1 MLEEITAEVNL
12 ADIAPPHLLLLTI
25 SAPHDSRTIF
35 CSGKKS
41 DQAGVTEMLDILDL
55 FVMLSGHQMR
65 LEILQALVAGLADIA
80 AEPGAAG
87 H

>member
-1 MLEEITAEVNL
+1 
-12 ADIAPPHLLLLTI
+12 
-25 SAPHDSRTIF
+25 
-35 CSGKKS
+35 
-41 DQAGVTEMLDILDL
+41 MLDILDL

-65 LEILQALVAGLADIA
+65 LEILQAVVAGLADIA